1 MKNIKSE
8 YAQARKSLL
17 SLIRRNQRFG
27 LNKEMFKLNKPKKI
41 TEASIRRLKRE
52 AERAKAKIHEIK
64 VETGYYTTQRLK
76 RKAEWDI
83 KKKEEALNKRR
94 MLQKQAREKARKEKT
109 PFKSKKLQR
118 PALLSRKQK
127 APNLSDMVYD
137 GLLREISEAK
147 MMRDTKGR
155 GNNKLVEAINKSAD
169 KAMNEFLTRFNE
181 FKNKYKLTDEEAKK
195 AISKNLMKNYYSH
208 YEQLE
213 RYLYDFESNDNG
225 QMIHIDEERNTR
237 LIKILNITFNL
248 DLDEDYADYS
258 VSEYD
263 EIFDGDEVDEY

>member
-8 YAQARKSLL
+8 YSQARKSLL

-64 VETGYYTTQRLK
+64 VETGYYTSQRLK
-76 RKAEWDI
+76 RKAESDI
-83 KKKEEALNKRR
+83 KKKEEALNKRKL
-94 MLQKQAREKARKEKT
+94 LQKQAREKARKEKT
-109 PFKSKKLQR
+109 PFKSQKLQR

-127 APNLSDMVYD
+127 APNLSDIIYD
-137 GLLREISEAK
+137 GLMKEISDASL
-147 MMRDTKGR
+147 MRDTKGR

-169 KAMNEFLTRFNE
+169 RAIEEFNIRFDE
-181 FKNKYKLTDEEAKK
+181 FKMKYGFSDEEAKR

-208 YEQLE
+208 YDDLE
-213 RYLYDFESNDNG
+213 RYLYDFESDNNG
-225 QMIHIDEERNTR
+225 QMVHIDGERNTR
-237 LIKILNITFNL
+237 LKKILNITFDINL
-248 DLDEDYADYS
+248 DVDEDDYS

-263 EIFDGDEVDEY
+263 EIFVGDED